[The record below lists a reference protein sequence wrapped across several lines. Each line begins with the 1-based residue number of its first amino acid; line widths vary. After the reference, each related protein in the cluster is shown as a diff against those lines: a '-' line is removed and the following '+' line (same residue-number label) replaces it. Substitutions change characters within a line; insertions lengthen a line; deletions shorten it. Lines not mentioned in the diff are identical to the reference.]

1 MDNFAFPVPHGGNRV
16 KGLCNGVVKN
26 GPDRFR
32 VDDGRFLREPVAA
45 KGDDFAERSR
55 LIIEKSLLGRIEGNF
70 ASFKGRII
78 NTDFLRL
85 PFQLRHRYEHIHLA
99 AVDRFFYGVPQPV
112 FQGHVSTRHTNIKF
126 EKTLIDSLYFYRNGQ
141 FPVTERAAAEPGH
154 AAQC

>member
-45 KGDDFAERSR
+45 KGDNFAERSR

-78 NTDFLRL
+78 NTDFCGCRSNS
-85 PFQLRHRYEHIHLA
+85 
-99 AVDRFFYGVPQPV
+99 VTV
-112 FQGHVSTRHTNIKF
+112 TNIS
-126 EKTLIDSLYFYRNGQ
+126 TLPRWIVFFTAFRNLSSK
-141 FPVTERAAAEPGH
+141 AM
-154 AAQC
+154 